1 MEECKINTL
10 QNPEA
15 GLKMMY
21 PLFAICTL
29 LGTLDVVAGLIDTS
43 NYKILVDQ
51 KGGNFTFWDAKCKG
65 EMNTKMFK

>member
-1 MEECKINTL
+1 
-10 QNPEA
+10 
-15 GLKMMY
+15 MMY

-65 EMNTKMFK
+65 EMSTKMFK